1 MLNSKEDRYQ
11 ILTKLFITY
20 LARYYLRETETALK
34 KSLQRL
40 LIAGIIV
47 CVLVSLGI
55 LLLGS
60 AALFLII
67 GSLKYLSTFMPA
79 WEAWMIMGFISAVVA
94 ALLFVVLF
102 LFIRKKLKPPVTK
115 QV

>member
-1 MLNSKEDRYQ
+1 MKEMIYSFFNEVKA
-11 ILTKLFITY
+11 ILKDY
-20 LARYYLRETETALK
+20 VRETETALK
-34 KSLQRL
+34 KRFQRL

-94 ALLFVVLF
+94 TLLFVVLLVF
-102 LFIRKKLKPPVTK
+102 LRKKLKPPPAK
-115 QV
+115 QT